1 MLKDR
6 RAKDRLYMQGQE
18 RRRLEREMGPTAHQ
32 LEERCSEPVVSCLE
46 AM

>member
-6 RAKDRLYMQGQE
+6 RAKDRLYVQGQE
-18 RRRLEREMGPTAHQ
+18 RRRLEWVMGPTTYQ
-32 LEERCSEPVVSCLE
+32 LEKPGGEPIVLRLE